1 MQLNCSCPAFLYW
14 GAQWNLHQRDG
25 LLGEPRPELV
35 APTERLDLRKQFVIC
50 KHCKAVLERI
60 LPSVQHNIQNIIREK
75 TVKKNK
81 EQQNTTEKS
90 EKLKKEQDA
99 MKKRQ
104 ELKKL
109 RQTKNKDIQQKLLD
123 ALREQE
129 EGKKPEEEE
138 PVVERTENATE
149 PLVVDTPKTEDVTQ
163 EEHGGED
170 DLTGMVEKEEHKLEQ
185 QEHDKIKKEPHL
197 HKGLPY
203 ETETEKQEHGH
214 SVPTDDDLLSTM
226 RKTKEQ
232 AEGLNKNMRDLID
245 SGKLKKVLEQ
255 KMKKRKQTSLEFK
268 LLSALVEDDDV

>member
-1 MQLNCSCPAFLYW
+1 LYW

-75 TVKKNK
+75 TVQKNK
-81 EQQNTTEKS
+81 DKANQPSEKA

-104 ELKKL
+104 EMKKL
-109 RQTKNKDIQQKLLD
+109 RETKNKDIQKKLLD
-123 ALREQE
+123 ALREEE

-138 PVVERTENATE
+138 GVVGRNENATE
-149 PLVVDTPKTEDVTQ
+149 PLVVDTPKTEDVSK
-163 EEHGGED
+163 EEPGGED
-170 DLTGMVEKEEHKLEQ
+170 DLNAMVENEENKLQ
-185 QEHDKIKKEPHL
+185 QEQHEQIKNEPHL

-203 ETETEKQEHGH
+203 ETEAEKEEHGH
-214 SVPTDDDLLSTM
+214 NVPTDDELLTTM
-226 RKTKEQ
+226 KKTKEE

-255 KMKKRKQTSLEFK
+255 KYKKRKQTSLEMA
-268 LLSALVEDDDV
+268 LLSALAGDE